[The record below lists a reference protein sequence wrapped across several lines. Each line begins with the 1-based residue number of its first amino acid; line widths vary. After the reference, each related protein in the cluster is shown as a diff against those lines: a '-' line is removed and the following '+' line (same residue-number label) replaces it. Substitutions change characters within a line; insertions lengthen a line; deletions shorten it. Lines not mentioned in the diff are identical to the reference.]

1 MKLSILCLLIVD
13 FGNPIIG
20 KMEEI
25 KSDMSQCK
33 IWTGGKK
40 VVILQCFRNDCSISE
55 VI

>member
-40 VVILQCFRNDCSISE
+40 VVILQCF
-55 VI
+55 